1 MSGGFTM
8 GVEAAEARVLL
19 LNIAS
24 RINSIAPV
32 LQTVGEDIVERTK
45 HRFDTSTDPEG
56 KPWKPNSASTLA
68 MLSGRLAGVKS
79 NVKKNGSLNAKGQRA
94 LTSKKPL
101 IGESQDLRR
110 QFTISV
116 AGNVLTI
123 GSTPPYAAIQQFGGK
138 TGANSWIPGK
148 SIPARPFL
156 PIRPDGSI
164 YPQENALILQ
174 ALNAHLAQKR

>member
-24 RINSIAPV
+24 RINSIGPV
-32 LQTVGEDIVERTK
+32 MQTIGEDILERTK

-94 LTSKKPL
+94 LASKKPL

-123 GSTPPYAAIQQFGGK
+123 GSTPLYAAIQQFGGRAGHGLAV
-138 TGANSWIPGK
+138 T
-148 SIPARPFL
+148 IPARPFL
-156 PIRPDGSI
+156 PVRPDGSI
-164 YPQENALILQ
+164 YPKDNALILQ